1 MKELGFKQLKSEAGT
16 FWYSKVGTNIVVGV
30 VYIDDPFFYRP
41 DKILLNKIKM
51 RFMEKWECRDLGD
64 LSEFL
69 WMCIVCHDHKIL
81 INQTDYLIKILQYF

>member
-1 MKELGFKQLKSEAGT
+1 MYVDNT
-16 FWYSKVGTNIVVGV
+16 FFCG
-30 VYIDDPFFYRP
+30 P

-69 WMCIVCHDHKIL
+69 QMCIVCHDHKIL
-81 INQTDYLIKILQYF
+81 IDQTNYLIKILQRF